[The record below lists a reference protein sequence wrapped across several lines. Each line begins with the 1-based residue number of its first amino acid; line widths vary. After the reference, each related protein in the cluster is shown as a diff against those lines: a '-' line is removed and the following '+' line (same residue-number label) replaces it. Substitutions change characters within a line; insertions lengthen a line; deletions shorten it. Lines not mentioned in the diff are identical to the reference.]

1 MSRRGAR
8 RRGTSRRVSNAVATW
23 LDGSVS
29 TANTTDYTGFS
40 YNAGADASD
49 RGFIVIVTQRQNAT
63 VDPDGVTLGGNAMT
77 KIGSVGGN
85 NINMSVWWLPGGVFP
100 TGSTASISVDNPTST
115 GSRSMCRV
123 DLFKVT
129 GQNNSTPTWVN
140 PVMNAG
146 SGTVLD
152 LSPPAAQSDGATIVA
167 SAAPGVGSSYTW
179 TGATEAYD
187 TNTESTDCRV
197 SGGVATGLPAALSA
211 TTSGSV
217 TNLMG
222 AAVHIR

>member
-1 MSRRGAR
+1 MSRRALR
-8 RRGTSRRVSNAVATW
+8 RRGTARRPSNAVAAYV
-23 LDGSVS
+23 DGS
-29 TANTTDYTGFS
+29 TTTLNNTDYAPS
-40 YNAGADASD
+40 LSLGADAAD
-49 RGFIVIVTQRQNAT
+49 RAFIVVIAQRQNAT
-63 VDPDGVTLGGNAMT
+63 VDPDGVTLAGNAMT

-85 NINMSVWWLPGGVFP
+85 NINFSVWWLPGGVYP
-100 TGSTASISVDNPTST
+100 TGSTATISIDNPTST

-123 DLFKVT
+123 DLFRVT
-129 GQNNSTPTWVN
+129 GQSSDTPFWVN

-146 SGTVLD
+146 SGTGLD
-152 LSPPAAQSDGATIVA
+152 LSPPATQTDGATIVA
-167 SAAPGVGSSYTW
+167 SAAPGVGSTYTW

>member
-8 RRGTSRRVSNAVATW
+8 RRGTARRPSNAVAAYV
-23 LDGSVS
+23 DGS
-29 TANTTDYTGFS
+29 TTTLNNTDYAPS
-40 YNAGADASD
+40 LNLGADAAD
-49 RGFIVIVTQRQNAT
+49 RAFIVVIAQRQNAT
-63 VDPDGVTLGGNAMT
+63 VDPDGVTLAGNAMT

-85 NINMSVWWLPGGVFP
+85 NINFSVWWLPGGVYL
-100 TGSTASISVDNPTST
+100 TGSTATISIDNPTST

-123 DLFKVT
+123 DLFRIT
-129 GQNNSTPTWVN
+129 GQSSDTPFWVN

-146 SGTVLD
+146 SGTGLD
-152 LSPPAAQSDGATIVA
+152 LSPPATQTDGATIVA
-167 SAAPGVGSSYTW
+167 SAAPGVGSTYTW